1 MGTFKKKP
9 VEIQAFQLGVD
20 YIPDWAMNEIS
31 KNNIVLHKENPCEYS
46 STIYADIV
54 TPEGTMRANHGD
66 YIIQGVN
73 GEVYP
78 CKEDIFKKT
87 YDSINV
93 ETEKDKFKKLFV
105 EAISCDNKV
114 ILYTIFDEETIECCI
129 YVNNLGEVFDTFDAR
144 FDDNL
149 ESIGGTCRIVE
160 VVAVESLAEYFS
172 DSYQEKISN
181 RIYEKTGI
189 RI

>member
-20 YIPDWAMNEIS
+20 YIPDWAMHNIS
-31 KNNIVLHKENPCEYS
+31 QNNIVLHKENPYEYS
-46 STIYADIV
+46 STIYADVV
-54 TPEGTMRANHGD
+54 TLEGTMRANHGD

-87 YDSINV
+87 YDSV
-93 ETEKDKFKKLFV
+93 DEKTEKEKFKNLFI
-105 EAISCDNKV
+105 EAISSDNKV
-114 ILYTIFDEETIECCI
+114 IIYTMFDEDTIECCV
-129 YVNNLGEVFDTFDAR
+129 YTNNLGEVFDTFDAR
-144 FDDNL
+144 FNDNL

-160 VVAVESLAEYFS
+160 VVATESLAEYFS
-172 DSYQEKISN
+172 DSAQEVISN
-181 RIYEKTGI
+181 RIYDKTGI